1 MNANLAF
8 LIQYLNDMEQ
18 RENEL
23 LIDDM
28 GHRTLGPL
36 GRVHKSCKFAEKATL
51 GRAEAGVAVLEYSR
65 KSNAAQDN
73 ATRKTV
79 KVGTMVD
86 ANMGQNIIDELRS
99 LLEND
104 PLINDPP
111 VIPVLEA
118 VLEAIDGFEQE
129 GDAQWDTTRKEPD
142 WASIT
147 IYPTFSGNAD
157 KGAGKD
163 MAALLTKPNGDM
175 IKPVTK
181 LSHLDVEKPEAH
193 VQTWSQLPPGEAP
206 CG

>member
-129 GDAQWDTTRKEPD
+129 GKYLESLTVEPEVHL
-142 WASIT
+142 AKLQCGYAFVSNI
-147 IYPTFSGNAD
+147 
-157 KGAGKD
+157 D
-163 MAALLTKPNGDM
+163 MSEMDQRSPQQCEEQDET
-175 IKPVTK
+175 
-181 LSHLDVEKPEAH
+181 E
-193 VQTWSQLPPGEAP
+193 
-206 CG
+206 